1 MKTID
6 LGEKE
11 QVMEA
16 TAAKPKEP
24 RIWYPSVHFSDNGIG
39 GVSSFDDSDI
49 GKTIRV
55 TATIKLKG
63 IRSRA
68 DEKIK
73 GKKFEY
79 DFEVHKIEMPDDLSR
94 QEDTLKSRQVDRNK
108 KKGMV

>member
-11 QVMEA
+11 QAIES
-16 TAAKPKEP
+16 TQSKPKEP

-49 GKTIRV
+49 GKTISV

-79 DFEVHKIEMPDDLSR
+79 DFEVHKIEMPDDLSK
-94 QEDTLKSRQVDRNK
+94 QKDSLMQKQFERNK
-108 KKGMV
+108 KKVF